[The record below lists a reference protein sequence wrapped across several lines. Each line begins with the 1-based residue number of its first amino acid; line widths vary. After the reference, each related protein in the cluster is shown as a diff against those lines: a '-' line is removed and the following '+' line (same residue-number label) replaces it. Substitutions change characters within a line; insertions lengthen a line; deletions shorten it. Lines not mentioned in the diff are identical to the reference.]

1 MAKIIVEC
9 IDPNDL
15 EAIEQVSEQIA
26 GKCNVTHYRTSEAMK
41 KSGAAKSTFDSAK
54 QISEAT
60 GEPLGTVRDRI
71 SKGEKKVVGVQQP
84 PPTPS
89 NHTEITN
96 NQTISENQTR
106 PLAKDGTH
114 RGGHREGAGRSIK
127 HIPTKQEEKE
137 KIISDDF
144 QTAFEL
150 MLREIKN
157 AKKLKWQTTSKEAAI
172 KSVSVLYDVITI

>member
-1 MAKIIVEC
+1 MA
-9 IDPNDL
+9 
-15 EAIEQVSEQIA
+15 
-26 GKCNVTHYRTSEAMK
+26 
-41 KSGAAKSTFDSAK
+41 
-54 QISEAT
+54 ISEACKY
-60 GEPLGTVRDRI
+60 EIEENVDAACQE
-71 SKGEKKVVGVQQP
+71 KGIPKVDAFRALQTFYNGIGVAITFSAVKSNYYRAKKEVANATP

-89 NHTEITN
+89 NDTEITN